1 MTTEQK
7 VFSHMRFS
15 TERLAGFGFEKK
27 EACYYLEKSFMGGD
41 FTAEIMVYENG
52 TVRGRVIDN
61 MNEEEYI
68 PLRMPNYNGAFVGSV
83 REAYKELLRE
93 IAAECC
99 SEVTF
104 ASDQANRISGAI
116 LEKYSVEP
124 DFPWDEGK
132 YKPAGVF
139 RHRDN
144 SKWFGLVM
152 NIDRRLLDKG
162 AAEDM
167 ADVLNLKADE
177 NKVKRLHKIPGIYP
191 AYHMNHSKWIS
202 VVLDDTLADRDV
214 MDLVEESFRL
224 TSSGGGVLN
233 EALMR
238 EVYAI
243 ADSVPPGSVVSYG
256 QIAAAIGRPKN
267 ARLVGKIM
275 SMADRFG
282 DHPCHRVVNHAGR
295 TAPGWTEQR
304 QLLEKEGVEFKA
316 NGCVDMD
323 RYTITAD
330 DAETIQ
336 KTMESNR

>member
-27 EACYYLEKSFMGGD
+27 EACYYLEKTFMGGD

-139 RHRDN
+139 RHREN
-144 SKWFGLVM
+144 NKWFGLVM
-152 NIDRRLLDKG
+152 NIDRRLLVKD
-162 AAEDM
+162 AAEEM
-167 ADVLNLKADE
+167 IDVLNLKADE
-177 NKVKRLHKIPGIYP
+177 NKVNRLHEIPGIYP

-214 MDLVEESFRL
+214 MYLVDESFRL

-243 ADSVPPGSVVSYG
+243 ADSVPPGRVVSYG

-275 SMADRFG
+275 SMADRYG
-282 DHPCHRVVNHAGR
+282 DHPCHRVVNSAGR
-295 TAPGWTEQR
+295 TVPGWEDQR
-304 QLLEKEGVEFKA
+304 AMLEAEGVGFLK
-316 NGCVDMD
+316 NGCVDMKKH
-323 RYTITAD
+323 RY
-330 DAETIQ
+330 
-336 KTMESNR
+336 SL